1 MLWLKN
7 VIVDLIV
14 TAVIA
19 LMVTQGWPWTE
30 ILVWVYTPLAL
41 LLRIVALFAGRLARL
56 TEAKHP
62 APRWFYHLL
71 YAVNV
76 AMLLAGTEWILA
88 GGWVLIWSLSAYSD
102 RSI

>member
-1 MLWLKN
+1 MPWLKN

-41 LLRIVALFAGRLARL
+41 LLRIVALFAGQLTRL
-56 TEAKHP
+56 TKTKHP
-62 APRWFYHLL
+62 APQWFYHLL

-76 AMLLAGTEWILA
+76 ALLLAGAEWILA
-88 GGWVLIWSLSAYSD
+88 GGWVLIWGLSAYSD
-102 RSI
+102 RRT